1 MDTNPAVSETKAV
14 PAPSA
19 ENSNTGFQTNI
30 DMILDVPLTVTIELG
45 RTEMTLKQALEL
57 QQGSVVE
64 LSRLAGDPIDVFV
77 NERLIAKGE
86 VVVVDDKF
94 AVRVT
99 ELFSNQN
106 KSNAGKGES

>member
-1 MDTNPAVSETKAV
+1 MDNVPETTNV
-14 PAPSA
+14 PVQLTEKTDGS
-19 ENSNTGFQTNI
+19 FQANI
-30 DMILDVPLTVTIELG
+30 GMLMDVPLTVTIELG

-64 LSRLAGDPIDVFV
+64 LDRLAGDPIDVYV

-86 VVVVDDKF
+86 VVVVDDRF

-99 ELFSNQN
+99 ELVSNT
-106 KSNAGKGES
+106 KPATGEY